1 MRRAPIVAL
10 FTGGLLRVVATSTA
24 IFALMNFAF
33 FAFSTV
39 FINYLQQDPS
49 QGGLGL
55 SPRGEAP
62 YQVVLNFGGMIGL
75 VLAGVVSDVIGRRLS
90 YALFCV
96 VGVVGY
102 GFLYALTTGG
112 GGASTALLLV
122 FAVICMSYGIG
133 SVMGSM
139 ASELFPTHLRSTGP
153 GFCQNLG
160 KGVGG
165 LLGPPVVGSLV
176 STHGFPQAL
185 AMPGIFLGALALLI
199 WMLPDVGGREVRPVE
214 TEAFLR
220 EA

>member
-1 MRRAPIVAL
+1 
-10 FTGGLLRVVATSTA
+10 
-24 IFALMNFAF
+24 
-33 FAFSTV
+33 
-39 FINYLQQDPS
+39 
-49 QGGLGL
+49 
-55 SPRGEAP
+55 
-62 YQVVLNFGGMIGL
+62 
-75 VLAGVVSDVIGRRLS
+75 
-90 YALFCV
+90 
-96 VGVVGY
+96 
-102 GFLYALTTGG
+102 
-112 GGASTALLLV
+112 
-122 FAVICMSYGIG
+122 MSYGIG

-176 STHGFPQAL
+176 STHGFSQAL
-185 AMPGIFLGALALLI
+185 AMPGIFLGVLALLI